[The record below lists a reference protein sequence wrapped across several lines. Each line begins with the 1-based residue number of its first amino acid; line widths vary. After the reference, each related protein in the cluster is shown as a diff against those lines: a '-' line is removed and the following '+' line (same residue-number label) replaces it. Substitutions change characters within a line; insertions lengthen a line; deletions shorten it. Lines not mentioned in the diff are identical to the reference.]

1 MYHFNHFTVYK
12 SAAFSTF
19 MLLYHLLCVVP
30 KHFSSPWKDTSLPVR
45 QALATNDCFLSLW
58 IFLFW
63 MFPINGILQDV
74 IFCVWP
80 LSLSTRFWRSVLVIA
95 CPGFIPIYGRII
107 FRCVD
112 GPRFVYPFIRWWTLG
127 YFPLL
132 AIVKS
137 AAVNIHVQFVWK
149 PKFLSPNFNRNS
161 HSAKLHILIYKCLP
175 TPASWASSKH
185 YGAPIVHRPHCNSPA
200 LHYLRLAIFRQQ
212 LFSDY
217 KRSICLLKRILEN
230 KAINN
235 SATHC
240 SHCNAVSSSL
250 FLFSPGRKRSVLI
263 GCNPGL
269 LWGFFVFFFFFGWAA
284 GLAGS

>member
-1 MYHFNHFTVYK
+1 MDHVLFIHS
-12 SAAFSTF
+12 SA
-19 MLLYHLLCVVP
+19 
-30 KHFSSPWKDTSLPVR
+30 
-45 QALATNDCFLSLW
+45 
-58 IFLFW
+58 
-63 MFPINGILQDV
+63 
-74 IFCVWP
+74 
-80 LSLSTRFWRSVLVIA
+80 
-95 CPGFIPIYGRII
+95 
-107 FRCVD
+107 D
-112 GPRFVYPFIRWWTLG
+112 GHLG

-132 AIVKS
+132 ASVKS
-137 AAVNIHVQFVWK
+137 AAVNIHVQVVWK

-185 YGAPIVHRPHCNSPA
+185 SGTLIVHRPHCNSPA

-230 KAINN
+230 KTINN

-269 LWGFFVFFFFFGWAA
+269 LWGFCVFFLFFFWLSCRACRILVTWPRISLPWRWNLQVLTHGPQGSSLQSFFFFG
-284 GLAGS
+284 SMNSVKNSF